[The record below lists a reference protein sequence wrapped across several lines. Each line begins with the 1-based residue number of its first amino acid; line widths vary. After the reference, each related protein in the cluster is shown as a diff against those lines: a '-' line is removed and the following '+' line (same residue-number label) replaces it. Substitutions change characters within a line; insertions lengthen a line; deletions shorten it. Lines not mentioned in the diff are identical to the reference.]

1 MSTKA
6 FLDANVL
13 FPGYL
18 ADLLLSIAGPETF
31 LPCWSE
37 EVMNEL
43 RRNLLNRVGVNS
55 SKIEKRIRVM
65 NDSFPTATIYHYDKL
80 ESSLTEVNPKDR
92 HVLAA
97 AIAAGANSLVT
108 LNLKDFPKDMKEK
121 YGVEL
126 LSPDAFFSDQFS
138 QNPEEVT
145 YRLALLLKRWNNPKI
160 NIDQLIV
167 IFRGVLPDFTKAIE
181 AHRVDLAHKLSLL

>member
-1 MSTKA
+1 MTTKA

-18 ADLLLSIAGPETF
+18 ADLLLSIAGSETY
-31 LPCWSE
+31 LPLWSI

-43 RRNLLNRVGVNS
+43 RRNLLNRVGMNA

-65 NDSFPTATIYHYDKL
+65 NDSFPNATVRDYESL
-80 ESSLTEVNPKDR
+80 ESVLTDVNAKDR

-97 AIAAGANSLVT
+97 AIAAGASSLVT
-108 LNLKDFPKDMKEK
+108 LNLKDFPREMKVK

-126 LSPDAFFSDQFS
+126 LAPDAFLSEQFS
-138 QNPEEVT
+138 LNPEVII

-160 NIDQLIV
+160 NIDQLIL
-167 IFRGVLPDFTKAIE
+167 IFQGILPVFSASIE
-181 AHRVDLAHKLSLL
+181 AHKSELALQMALL